1 MKIKGAICQSGGRQT
16 NTGRFINEDELIN
29 FSVIFNETK
38 YEFIILMDGATGLGN
53 SYEIVKDLTMA
64 EWFVK
69 FMSSEMKK
77 SLSENPTIPL
87 ETVVEDCIL
96 KAIEEIKNYENK
108 NNITLEEYK
117 KPSAGLSLLRTD
129 GKTTNIF
136 LLGDIQTIIAYKN
149 GDVIEADNPNQKALQ
164 KLDNSVIARMA
175 EIAKEEN
182 CNVVETRANPE
193 IEKMLQVNRGKKNSD
208 CEGSYWVCGTT
219 PGISKHGICITLD
232 NEEIEGIIL
241 SSDGFDYP
249 MLNLN
254 EKQVYELIKKE
265 GTDYVLKCIRLAQ
278 EEDSMCNKFPRLK
291 ISDDISVV
299 HFDYLENNESN

>member
-16 NTGRFINEDELIN
+16 NTGRLINEDELIN
-29 FSVIFNETK
+29 FSVTFNQKK
-38 YEFIILMDGATGLGN
+38 YEFIILMDGATGLGKT
-53 SYEIVKDLTMA
+53 YEIVKGLTSA
-64 EWFVK
+64 EWYVN
-69 FMSSEMKK
+69 FMGSEMKK
-77 SLSENPTIPL
+77 ILSEDPTLPL
-87 ETVVEDCIL
+87 KTVVEECIL
-96 KAIEEIKNYENK
+96 RTINEISNYENK
-108 NNITLEEYK
+108 NSITLEEYQ

-129 GKTTNIF
+129 GKTTDIF
-136 LLGDIQTIIAYKN
+136 LLGDTQTIIAYKN
-149 GDVIEADNPNQKALQ
+149 GEVIESDNPNQKALQ
-164 KLDNSVIARMA
+164 KLDNNVIARMA

-193 IEKMLQVNRGKKNSD
+193 IEKMLQVNRGKKNFD

-254 EKQVYELIKKE
+254 EKQVYELVKKD
-265 GTDYVLKCIRLAQ
+265 GTDYVLKCIRSAQ
-278 EEDSMCNKFPRLK
+278 EEDAMCNKFPRFK
-291 ISDDISVV
+291 KMDDVSVV
-299 HFDYLENNESN
+299 HFDYLEDNVSN

>member
-1 MKIKGAICQSGGRQT
+1 MKIKDAICQSSGRQT

-29 FSVIFNETK
+29 FSVTFNEKK

-77 SLSENPTIPL
+77 TLSENPTIPL

-96 KAIEEIKNYENK
+96 KAITEIKNYENK
-108 NNITLEEYK
+108 NNITLEEYE

-129 GKTTNIF
+129 GQTTNIF

-164 KLDNSVIARMA
+164 KLDNGVIDRMV

-182 CNVVETRANPE
+182 CNVVDTRTNPE
-193 IEKMLQVNRGKKNSD
+193 IAEMLQTNRSKKNSD

-219 PGISKHGICITLD
+219 PGISKHGICITLN
-232 NEEIEGIIL
+232 NEELEGIIL
-241 SSDGFDYP
+241 SSDGFNYSI
-249 MLNLN
+249 LNLN
-254 EKQVYELIKKE
+254 GKQLYELIKQE
-265 GTDYVLKCIRLAQ
+265 GTSYVLKCIKSAQ

-291 ISDDISVV
+291 FSDDISVV